1 MSATLLRV
9 LKAIVLTLL
18 AMPMAAVLS
27 GTVKGILGA
36 RRVRRQAA
44 RVEAE
49 VRAMDAAYRLHRRGI
64 MEGVCVCC
72 SPHGFDTA
80 CPIDHHR
87 LAAMHN
93 KVRMRLARGRL
104 P

>member
-1 MSATLLRV
+1 MLLKV

-18 AMPMAAVLS
+18 AMPVAAMLS
-27 GTVKGILGA
+27 GAVKGVLGA

-49 VRAMDAAYRLHRRGI
+49 VQAMDAAYRLTRRGI
-64 MEGVCVCC
+64 CEGICVCC

-87 LAAMHN
+87 LAAMRN
-93 KVRMRLARGRL
+93 EVRVRLARGRL